1 MTNIAGTEVGTKEIT
16 TNTILTIKIREV
28 LTNMLKV
35 KTQST
40 GMIIITH
47 TNKKITKNMIL
58 RNMPNIKLMININV
72 IKIMIKG
79 MITQMFKKKI
89 YTENIGLS
97 PI

>member
-1 MTNIAGTEVGTKEIT
+1 M
-16 TNTILTIKIREV
+16 LTIKIREV

-40 GMIIITH
+40 GMIIITL

-58 RNMPNIKLMININV
+58 KNMPNIKLMININV

-79 MITQMFKKKI
+79 MITQMFKKRI
-89 YTENIGLS
+89 YIENIGLS